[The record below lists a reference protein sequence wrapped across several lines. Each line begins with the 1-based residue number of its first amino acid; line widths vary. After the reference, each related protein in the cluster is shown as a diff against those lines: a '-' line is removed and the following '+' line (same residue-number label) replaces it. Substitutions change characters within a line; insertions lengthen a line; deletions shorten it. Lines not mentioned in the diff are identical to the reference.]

1 LQFFYKKKR
10 LSALKRLTCC
20 IFRLFLIFVTQKL
33 LKMMIKQTLLV
44 LFTILVSGFS
54 ESIFG
59 QKLDTIKL
67 MNPSFEDEPSYSHT
81 PEGWF
86 DCGFAGESPPDVHPN
101 GAFSVTQTAFHDSTY
116 LGMVVR
122 DNNTWEAIGQKLKK
136 PLRKNTK
143 YAFSIY
149 ACQSEKYVS
158 NSRVTEKEVNYSTPA
173 VIKIW
178 LGNVECE
185 KKELVAQS
193 DGINFKNWKKLDFTI
208 VPKDSYRYIIIEAY
222 YIRVFKS
229 VYNGNILIDNASAI
243 VPISDKN

>member
-20 IFRLFLIFVTQKL
+20 IFRLFLILVTQKL
-33 LKMMIKQTLLV
+33 LKMMIKQTLLAV
-44 LFTILVSGFS
+44 IIFLICGFS
-54 ESIFG
+54 TSGFG
-59 QKLDTIKL
+59 QKVDTIWLK
-67 MNPSFEDEPSYSHT
+67 NPSFEDEPSHSHT
-81 PEGWF
+81 PDGWF
-86 DCGFAGESPPDVHPN
+86 DCGFAGETPTDIQPN
-101 GAFSVTQTAFHDSTY
+101 GLFGVIQTAFRDSTY
-116 LGMVVR
+116 VGMVVR

-158 NSRVTEKEVNYSTPA
+158 NSRITEKEVNYSTPA
-173 VIKIW
+173 VIRIW

-208 VPKDSYRYIIIEAY
+208 APKDNYRYIIIEAY

>member
-10 LSALKRLTCC
+10 LSALKRLMCC

-33 LKMMIKQTLLV
+33 LEIMIKQTLLAAFIV
-44 LFTILVSGFS
+44 LGCGFS

-59 QKLDTIKL
+59 QKLDSIRL
-67 MNPSFEDEPSYSHT
+67 QNPSFEDEPSPSHT
-81 PEGWF
+81 PDGWF
-86 DCGFAGESPPDVHPN
+86 DCGIAGESPPDVQPN
-101 GAFSVTQTAFHDSTY
+101 GLFGVTQTAFQDTTY
-116 LGMVVR
+116 VGMVVR
-122 DNNTWEAIGQKLKK
+122 DNNTWEGIGQKLKK
-136 PLRKNTK
+136 PLRKNIK
-143 YAFSIY
+143 YSFSLY

-158 NSRVTEKEVNYSTPA
+158 NSRITENEVNYNTPA
-173 VIKIW
+173 VIRIW
-178 LGNVECE
+178 LGNEECE

-193 DGINFKNWKKLDFTI
+193 DGINFKNWKKVAFTLA
-208 VPKDSYRYIIIEAY
+208 PKDNYRYIIIEAY

>member
-1 LQFFYKKKR
+1 
-10 LSALKRLTCC
+10 
-20 IFRLFLIFVTQKL
+20 LIFVTQKL
-33 LKMMIKQTLLV
+33 LEIMYKQTLLA
-44 LFTILVSGFS
+44 FFIILVSGFS

-59 QKLDTIKL
+59 QKLDTIRL
-67 MNPSFEDEPSYSHT
+67 VNPSFEDVPSFSHT

-101 GAFSVTQTAFHDSTY
+101 GEFGVTQTAFHDSTY
-116 LGMVVR
+116 LGIVVR

-158 NSRVTEKEVNYSTPA
+158 NSRVTEREVNYSTPS
-173 VIKIW
+173 VIRIW
-178 LGNVECE
+178 LGNEECE

-193 DGINFKNWKKLDFTI
+193 DGINFKSWKKLDFTI
-208 VPKDSYRYIIIEAY
+208 APKDNYRYIIIEAY